1 MGLDNY
7 AVYGRDHPKYNHTE
21 GASNSIPDEFFPA
34 NNLCGGMFSG
44 GGNSFRGKVY
54 NDVVEFF
61 TNYTLYEDILEP
73 DQVLEIATVLNEVTE
88 ERFNKEFAPYNN
100 WEISYKEVQQLAE
113 WFHIVAE
120 ENGSVISWY

>member
-7 AVYGRDHPKYNHTE
+7 AVYGKEHPKYDHTE
-21 GASNSIPDEFFPA
+21 GALNSIPNEFFPN

-54 NDVVEFF
+54 DEVVQFF

-73 DQVLEIATVLNEVTE
+73 DQVREIATMLNEVTE
-88 ERFNKEFAPYNN
+88 ERFNQEFAPHNG
-100 WEISYKEVQQLAE
+100 WEITYNQVQQLAE

-120 ENGSVISWY
+120 EDGSVISWY

>member
-7 AVYGRDHPKYNHTE
+7 AVYGKEHPKYDHTE
-21 GASNSIPDEFFPA
+21 GALNSIPNEFFPN

-54 NDVVEFF
+54 DEVVQFF

-73 DQVLEIATVLNEVTE
+73 NQVREIATMLNEVTE
-88 ERFNKEFAPYNN
+88 ERFNQEFAPHNR
-100 WEISYKEVQQLAE
+100 WEITYNQVQQLAE

>member
-7 AVYGRDHPKYNHTE
+7 AVYSQGHDKYDPTE
-21 GASNSIPDEFFPA
+21 GASNSIPDHFFPS

-61 TNYTLYEDILEP
+61 TNYSLYEDILEP
-73 DQVLEIATVLNEVTE
+73 DQVLEIATMLNKVTE
-88 ERFNKEFAPYNN
+88 ERFNKKFAPHNS